1 MRFPTEERRGRMGCL
16 KQCLGLVR
24 SILLLT
30 AVDEFLNWERLPN
43 TRWAI
48 KQHQV
53 PSPARLLTFLQNNRR
68 RHGLNGLL
76 PLGSSLS
83 LFHLEEISP

>member
-30 AVDEFLNWERLPN
+30 AVDEFLNR
-43 TRWAI
+43 
-48 KQHQV
+48 
-53 PSPARLLTFLQNNRR
+53 
-68 RHGLNGLL
+68 
-76 PLGSSLS
+76 
-83 LFHLEEISP
+83 